1 MELKLLKL
9 FLDPFT
15 DTVYSQLKGRSI
27 YAARFYSLLPV
38 AGNNKQTKRTRK
50 QLHCYYEQ
58 LNNLFKPEFS
68 RQMATSSM
76 RNLRERNNLTKK
88 IKVVS
93 SSSMRI

>member
-1 MELKLLKL
+1 ML

-50 QLHCYYEQ
+50 QL
-58 LNNLFKPEFS
+58 L
-68 RQMATSSM
+68 
-76 RNLRERNNLTKK
+76 LRTTK
-88 IKVVS
+88 
-93 SSSMRI
+93 

>member
-1 MELKLLKL
+1 M
-9 FLDPFT
+9 
-15 DTVYSQLKGRSI
+15 
-27 YAARFYSLLPV
+27 
-38 AGNNKQTKRTRK
+38 AGNNKQTKSARASN
-50 QLHCYYEQ
+50 CYYEL

-93 SSSMRI
+93 SSYMRIEGLQYGLDISGNDLKTFVRVAE